1 MQFSSYKIREMELKN
16 RWIMLAMHTGFA
28 VDNALSER
36 EFAFYEERA
45 KGGAAAVT
53 MVLAVNDAGSLKGM
67 YHADTLDGESLKAL
81 ADRVHAYGCKLIVQ
95 LFHCGRNEDEK
106 NHGEKPLVAPS
117 AVASSIFRA
126 EPKAMTKEDLQQT
139 KVDFGKA
146 AKFCKEYDV
155 DAVEVSVSAGYLLSS
170 FLSPITNL
178 RKDEYGYEKEKGMLF
193 PLEVLQTVREA
204 VGEYPILV
212 KVSAAQMMEGGYE
225 LVDTINFCRKAE
237 AAGTIDAVTVT
248 GGWHESPVEQIS
260 YHVSKGA
267 YAPLAG
273 AVKKYISLPVI
284 ACNRIQDKETAE
296 YFLETGYCDFVG
308 SARAFLAD
316 SGFVEKI
323 REDRIYN
330 PCQCCNGCI
339 MDVLKGK
346 ELHCAF
352 CPEAGREY
360 MENQRRKIATKKE
373 VLVIG
378 GGVSGMYAA
387 KKAAERGF
395 KTTLVSAE
403 EKLGGQ
409 LHLAKLPPK
418 KEMLGD
424 FITYLEHCL
433 EELGVTVVLGQ
444 KADVSYVME
453 KAPYLTVLAT
463 GSTPLPASIVG
474 AEKAFSVQD
483 VLCMTE
489 EELMQFAQGQTVFIG
504 GNARGL
510 ETAAYLQEK
519 VNTAK
524 IKILDKESRMGE
536 RLGAMAR
543 PLLAEL
549 EKAGVQTMCDTVV
562 TSIEGEK
569 VMIEIAGQQF
579 FVMADHLIGA
589 WGMESVVDSEITMAL
604 MDKCLSYAL
613 VGDAEHIGAVGEGL
627 DGVFDLF
634 SRFYLA

>member
-296 YFLETGYCDFVG
+296 HFLETGYCDFVG

-519 VNTAK
+519 VKTAK